1 MQSKRKT
8 YTSFAK
14 LLFFTAL
21 MVFSFAGKS
30 FSQSINYRSQ
40 SLFIYKF
47 TKYIYW
53 PENKTSSNFVIGVYG
68 NSPIFNELT
77 TMASIKKAGKGQKI
91 EVKKIRSPHE
101 IKDMHLVYITSSKSR
116 EVKQVAEQVKGKPVL
131 VVAERGGLAKKGASI
146 NFMIMENN
154 MLRFEIN
161 MNELKKHN
169 LDIDD
174 ELLKLGYTVG

>member
-1 MQSKRKT
+1 MLGKRKT
-8 YTSFAK
+8 YTPSVR
-14 LLFFTAL
+14 LIIFTAL
-21 MVFSFAGKS
+21 MVFCFASRS

-53 PENKTSSNFVIGVYG
+53 PENKTTNNFVIGVYG

-77 TMASIKKAGKGQKI
+77 TMASIKKAGKGQTI

-116 EVKQVAEQVKGKPVL
+116 EVKQVAEQVRDKPIL
-131 VVAERGGLAKKGASI
+131 VVAERGGLAKKGACI

-154 MLRFEIN
+154 MLRFEVN
-161 MNELKKHN
+161 MNELKKHS
-169 LDIDD
+169 LKMDK